1 MKTTCIYFC
10 RRWYFC
16 LIFTITLVDLS
27 ILAGGIRTAT
37 DQWVLKSIIVDT
49 MFCNFGK
56 YSFHSPQI
64 KCIKHAVY
72 KLPHEGRNDL
82 TQITLGLGA
91 NLTFPP
97 AFIYQYN
104 PIQSLNNLFS
114 VGWKLKNADIICYML
129 TLLVSFQQWNVEK
142 SEKSV
147 KVVNTEGENIN
158 IFWKYSGKMQL
169 MIILKFTKKWLSLS
183 RKTHF
188 WKMHRSDGG
197 WGAGGGGG
205 GVGVGG
211 EDAVW

>member
-1 MKTTCIYFC
+1 MVNQQAANYFFFNSPFSLASRSTFCWEPITEVICLFGNDWFMKTTCIYFC
-10 RRWYFC
+10 RRWCFC

-97 AFIYQYN
+97 AFIY
-104 PIQSLNNLFS
+104 
-114 VGWKLKNADIICYML
+114 D
-129 TLLVSFQQWNVEK
+129 
-142 SEKSV
+142 
-147 KVVNTEGENIN
+147 
-158 IFWKYSGKMQL
+158 
-169 MIILKFTKKWLSLS
+169 
-183 RKTHF
+183 
-188 WKMHRSDGG
+188 
-197 WGAGGGGG
+197 
-205 GVGVGG
+205 
-211 EDAVW
+211 